1 MASHHEGLIYTMVLA
16 SACDGAMTDRAI
28 QTIGQMVQPLPVFVE
43 FNEDELPEVTRK
55 CALYLADEEGLA
67 DALDFVRDTLPA
79 KLYDTAYAVACDIIA
94 ADGEAGQEE
103 LRMLEMIRHR
113 LDIDRLTAAAIERG
127 ASARHRVA

>member
-16 SACDGAMTDRAI
+16 SACDGDMTDREI
-28 QTIGQMVQPLPVFVE
+28 QSIGQIVQTLPAFVE
-43 FNEDELPEVTRK
+43 FNEDELPDVTRK
-55 CALYLADEEGLA
+55 CALYLADEEGLT
-67 DALDFVRDTLPA
+67 DALDFIRDTLPA
-79 KLYDTAYAVACDIIA
+79 KLYDTAYAIACDIVA

-113 LDIDRLTAAAIERG
+113 LDVDRLTAAAIERG